1 MAKKVVAVV
10 KLQIPA
16 GKANPAPPVGT
27 ALGPHGVN
35 IMGFCK
41 EFNARTAKDGDAI
54 IPVVIT
60 ILADRSFTFITRKPT
75 VSYLLK
81 QAAGLSTKKK
91 PGAGSKNPLK
101 DKVGKITRKQLTEIA
116 TLKLPDLNA
125 KDVAGAVSQIE
136 GTAKSMGLEVVA

>member
-41 EFNARTAKDGDAI
+41 EFNARTAKDGEAV

-60 ILADRSFTFITRKPT
+60 ILADRSFNFITRKPT
-75 VSYLLK
+75 VTYLIK

-91 PGAGSKNPLK
+91 PGSGSKNPLK

-116 TLKLPDLNA
+116 TLKMPDLNA